1 MTSSLRKTLDMVRV
15 KTLKVIT
22 AVMAVILVMCMST
35 FDGDLRVWVPLF
47 MVSAGWITL
56 IFYANGYLT
65 CGDCK
70 NKNRCMER
78 SRNYP
83 CRDFKKKENKDGIH
97 DKGNRRSKGSEGPD
111 QRRTD
116 EAG

>member
-65 CGDCK
+65 CGDCR

-83 CRDFKKKENKDGIH
+83 CRDFKKKENKDG
-97 DKGNRRSKGSEGPD
+97 KGLFRPS
-111 QRRTD
+111 
-116 EAG
+116 AGWQHL

>member
-1 MTSSLRKTLDMVRV
+1 MVRV

-22 AVMAVILVMCMST
+22 AAMAVILVMCMST

-65 CGDCK
+65 CGDCR

-83 CRDFKKKENKDGIH
+83 CRDFKKKENKDGTH
-97 DKGNRRSKGSEGPD
+97 DKGDRRSKGSEGPD

>member
-1 MTSSLRKTLDMVRV
+1 MICSKGISNKIRV
-15 KTLKVIT
+15 TVLKVIT

-56 IFYANGYLT
+56 ILYANGHLT
-65 CGDCK
+65 CGDCR

-97 DKGNRRSKGSEGPD
+97 DKGNRRRKGDEGAD
-111 QRRTD
+111 QRRAD
-116 EAG
+116 EDV

>member
-1 MTSSLRKTLDMVRV
+1 MHYSRRILNKIRV
-15 KTLKVIT
+15 TVLKVIT
-22 AVMAVILVMCMST
+22 TVMAVILVMCMST

-47 MVSAGWITL
+47 MVSFGWISL
-56 IFYANGYLT
+56 ILYANGYLT
-65 CGDCK
+65 CGDCR

-97 DKGNRRSKGSEGPD
+97 DKGDRRSKGSEGPD
-111 QRRTD
+111 QWRTD